1 MKMAGKCVVSRP
13 FCIKMLEMAGDVAF
27 LRTNGLIMYA
37 ADEAGV
43 GPLGAAVGYTSILV
57 TGALVYHCHR
67 VC

>member
-27 LRTNGLIMYA
+27 LRTNGLMMYA

-43 GPLGAAVGYTSILV
+43 GPLGVAVGS
-57 TGALVYHCHR
+57 AQ
-67 VC
+67 